1 MSLERA
7 EVGKILGEGGRC
19 ENLVQGKLS
28 GINKGDPSEDS

>member
-7 EVGKILGEGGRC
+7 EMGQTRGVGGRC